1 MQTQILAALTI
12 LQELAS
18 ITDAQVFAV
27 IRQNDVAEGQ
37 WLNEDPPLSILQ
49 HVIQSG
55 I

>member
-1 MQTQILAALTI
+1 MRALTV

-27 IRQNDVAEGQ
+27 IRHADLAEGK
-37 WLNEDPPLSILQ
+37 WLVEDPPLSILQ
-49 HVIQSG
+49 HVLQSG